1 MGNSLGLAVGS
12 LARRPDALGSARPV
26 RRPPEKL
33 LDTAT
38 DARAIIDHRS
48 PARTTPE

>member
-1 MGNSLGLAVGS
+1 MGNSLG
-12 LARRPDALGSARPV
+12 SAHLV
-26 RRPPEKL
+26 CRPPENHL

-48 PARTTPE
+48 PTRATPR